1 MNRRKLFE
9 SENCKQ
15 SGITLIALVISII
28 VMLILAGVSLNAT
41 IGDNGIITQ
50 AQNAKLKS
58 GMSVLEEY
66 LQEKFVEYYDD
77 TENYT
82 NKVEL
87 LNDKIPELLLTNS
100 STRKYII
107 YNGKAYYLLNKKCLP
122 SDIQN
127 ALVGGD
133 SSDAADYT
141 KLYDVYG
148 ITQDLKVYYVDN
160 KNNTSVGNV
169 ESSEIDPNMP
179 LAMLNNGSNRTLS
192 EAIKDALS
200 EIGIEVDDDLGI
212 TVGNVSSLKTLT
224 LDGSK
229 NEITSLK
236 ALGELTN
243 IQELTLKNLKLS
255 NLEGIENLSL
265 LNYVYFYNCDIDDYS
280 ALSTTYKLN
289 KLYFHFLNTMSEDVT
304 NKQINLLGN
313 ALKNAFNISNLQYL
327 GIFGVNLSSS
337 LVYPNWTYYD
347 GSSHFNT
354 YTSGTRSNLT
364 DISGLSNFNDNLKQS
379 INYLYLNNN
388 NIASIESLSGFYK
401 IKQLMLS
408 CNNNLKNL
416 NGLENHIELEYLSA
430 HACNLE
436 NIEGLQGTNK
446 IYVLSLQEN
455 RNLTS
460 LNGIEQNKEM
470 ISLNAKSCN
479 LNDISKISNLTN
491 LQYLYMEYNYNLQNV
506 KDIANCTKIIRLYL
520 TGNNNMLAS
529 DVAKLENI
537 INQCGN
543 NYSIPKKYYSLFENI
558 TSYDYSSYGLKDD
571 SEELNL
577 LKNRK
582 TVTRLNLSGNINLS
596 NNKINEILST
606 MTGLKYLSLKGIGN
620 LTSIEWIKN
629 VPNLIE
635 LDLRGTSVSSDTDIK
650 LLNDYGINLINLII
664 DNPNIKIEE
673 IEDTLINI
681 NNNFT
686 TNNLNSWINNGYEYL
701 RGAICLSN
709 SYDFSKLTRLTKWY
723 ECQLNVN
730 GSYYFDFSNCKNMTY
745 FFCYSDNKVK
755 LPKSITSIHIGNGA
769 PDIDLSNCENITYI
783 YTENTDG
790 KKVENSVIT
799 LPENNKLETLYTYIA
814 GISFENLNFLGKF
827 NANNLKNLTM
837 IGYEQESNGLN
848 NIEGLKYAPNIESF
862 DIHYTNVSSLNG
874 IQYLSKLKKLSA
886 YSQFV
891 KISDISY
898 LEGLS
903 ELTEVNLS
911 DNKISKICNLSNL
924 SKLNYLNLSNNSI
937 SDLSNLQTCIINNT
951 TSLKRL
957 DLRNNNIEEYT
968 ASGTNNVEI
977 LNKLK
982 SAGTSEIKIDG
993 NNFSGNV
1000 GF

>member
-127 ALVGGD
+127 VLVGGD
-133 SSDAADYT
+133 SSEAADYT

-160 KNNTSVGNV
+160 KSETSFGNV

-200 EIGIEVDDDLGI
+200 EIGIEVDDELGI
-212 TVGNVSSLKTLT
+212 TIGNVSSLKTLT

-229 NEITSLK
+229 NEITNLK
-236 ALGELTN
+236 ALGELTG
-243 IQELTLKNLKLS
+243 IQELILKNLKLS

-289 KLYFHFLNTMSEDVT
+289 KLYFHFLSTMSEDVT
-304 NKQINLLGN
+304 NKQIDLLGN
-313 ALKNAFNISNLQYL
+313 ALKNASNINNLQYL

-337 LVYPNWTYYD
+337 ITYPSWTYSD
-347 GSSHFNT
+347 AGGNFNT
-354 YTSGTRSNLT
+354 YTSDTRSNLT
-364 DISGLSNFNDNLKQS
+364 DISGLANFNANLKQS

-401 IKQLMLS
+401 IKQLWLS

-446 IYVLSLQEN
+446 IYVLSLQSN
-455 RNLTS
+455 GNLTS
-460 LNGIEQNKEM
+460 LNGIEQNKDM
-470 ISLNAKSCN
+470 ISLNAKNCN
-479 LNDISKISNLTN
+479 LTDISKISSLTN

-506 KDIANCTKIIRLYL
+506 KDIAKCTKIIKLYL
-520 TGNNNMLAS
+520 TDNNNMLAS

-543 NYSIPKKYYSLFENI
+543 NYNIPKKYYSLFENI
-558 TSYDYSSYGLKDD
+558 TSYDYSSCGLKDE

-596 NNKINEILST
+596 NDKINEILST
-606 MTGLKYLSLKGIGN
+606 MTGLEYLSLKGIGN

-686 TNNLNSWINNGYEYL
+686 KDSLKSWISNDYPYL

-709 SYDFSKLTRLTKWY
+709 SYDFSKLTKLTKWY
-723 ECQLNVN
+723 VCQLDVDN
-730 GSYYFDFSNCKNMTY
+730 SYYFDFSNCKNMTE
-745 FFCYSDNKVK
+745 FFCFSDNKVK
-755 LPKSITSIHIGNGA
+755 LPSSVTKVFLGNGA
-769 PDIDLSNCENITYI
+769 PYVDMSLCNNLTYI
-783 YTENTDG
+783 ETSNAYGEY
-790 KKVENSVIT
+790 VENSVIT

-837 IGYEQESNGLN
+837 LGYVQRSNGLN
-848 NIEGLKYAPNIESF
+848 NIEGLKYAPNIENL
-862 DIHYTNVSSLNG
+862 DIYYTDVSSLNG

-937 SDLSNLQTCIINNT
+937 SDLSNLETCIINNT
-951 TSLKRL
+951 TSLRRL

-968 ASGTNNVEI
+968 ASGTNNIEI

-982 SAGTSEIKIDG
+982 SAGPSEIKIDG

>member
-1 MNRRKLFE
+1 MNRRKLFQ
-9 SENCKQ
+9 N
-15 SGITLIALVISII
+15 GITLIALVISII

-66 LQEKFVEYYDD
+66 LQQKFVEYYDD

-107 YNGKAYYLLNKKCLP
+107 YNGQAYYLLNKKCLP

-127 ALVGGD
+127 VLVGGD
-133 SSDAADYT
+133 SSDVADYT

-160 KNNTSVGNV
+160 KNNTSFGNI

-192 EAIKDALS
+192 EAIKEALS
-200 EIGIEVDDDLGI
+200 EIGIEVDEELGI

-236 ALGELTN
+236 ALGELTS

-280 ALSTTYKLN
+280 ELSTTYKLN
-289 KLYFHFLNTMSEDVT
+289 KLYFHFLSTMSEDVT
-304 NKQINLLGN
+304 NKQIDLLGN
-313 ALKNAFNISNLQYL
+313 ALKNASNISNLQYL

-337 LVYPNWTYYD
+337 LLYPGWTYSD
-347 GSSHFNT
+347 SSGYFNN
-354 YTSGTRSNLT
+354 YTSDTRSNLT
-364 DISGLSNFNDNLKQS
+364 DISGLYNFNDNLKQT

-388 NIASIESLSGFYK
+388 SIASIESLSEFYK
-401 IKQLMLS
+401 IKQLWLS

-446 IYVLSLQEN
+446 IYVLSLQLN
-455 RNLTS
+455 GNLTS
-460 LNGIEQNKEM
+460 LNGIEQNKNM

-479 LNDISKISNLTN
+479 FTDISKISNLTN
-491 LQYLYMEYNYNLQNV
+491 LQYLYMGYNYNLQNV
-506 KDIANCTKIIRLYL
+506 KDIANCTKIVNLYL
-520 TGNNNMLAS
+520 NDNNNMLVS

-543 NYSIPKKYYSLFENI
+543 NYNIPKKYYSSFENI
-558 TSYDYSSYGLKDD
+558 TSYDYSSYGIKDD

-582 TVTRLNLSGNINLS
+582 NVTRLNLSGNNNLS
-596 NNKINEILST
+596 NDKINEILST
-606 MTGLKYLSLKGIGN
+606 MTGLEYLSLKGINN

-635 LDLRGTSVSSDTDIK
+635 LDLRGTSISSDTDIK
-650 LLNDYGINLINLII
+650 LLNIYGTQLKTLII
-664 DNPNIKIEE
+664 DNSNIKIEE
-673 IEDTLINI
+673 IEDTLVNI

-686 TNNLNSWINNGYEYL
+686 FDYLNSWINKDYAML
-701 RGAICLSN
+701 RGTICLSN
-709 SYDFSKLTRLTKWY
+709 SYDFSKLTKLTKWY
-723 ECQLNVN
+723 CGQLSAN
-730 GSYYFDFSNCKNMTY
+730 GDFYFDFSNCKNMTY
-745 FFCYSDNKVK
+745 FWSYSNNRVK
-755 LPKSITSIHIGNGA
+755 LPASITSIYIGNGA
-769 PDIDLSNCENITYI
+769 PDIDLSSCENITSI

-790 KKVENSVIT
+790 KRVEKAVTT
-799 LPENNKLETLYTYIA
+799 LPENNKLETLSTYIA
-814 GISFENLNFLGKF
+814 GSSFENLDFLGKF
-827 NANNLKNLTM
+827 NAKNLKNLVM
-837 IGYEQESNGLN
+837 RGYIQASNGLN
-848 NIEGLKYAPNIESF
+848 NIEGLKYAPNIENL

-874 IQYLSKLKKLSA
+874 IQYLSKLMKFSA

-937 SDLSNLQTCIINNT
+937 SDLSNLQTCIINNNT
-951 TSLKRL
+951 TALRRL

-968 ASGTNNVEI
+968 ASGTNNIEI

-993 NNFSGNV
+993 NNFSGNI